1 MALTNQS
8 TDLPEIGAG
17 GRQLVVGDASSHR
30 VLKGDEKAAALLLAL
45 GPDYGRPI
53 FNELDDLEV
62 KQLSRAM
69 VRLGPITQEML
80 DDLMVEFV
88 TTISSNGSLSGNTD
102 STERLLLSFLS
113 QDKVD
118 SIMEEIRG
126 PAGRNMWEK
135 LSNVQADV
143 LAAYLKNEYP
153 QTIAVVLSK
162 IATDHASKVL
172 GVLPEELAMDV
183 VQRMLGLDPVQK
195 EILEKIE
202 TTLRTEFMSTLNHS
216 KRRDSHEQMA
226 EIFNSFDRQTEARFI
241 TSLEEHSRDDAE
253 RIKSLMFT
261 FEDLAKLESS
271 AIQTLLTKMDKK
283 ELGMAL
289 KGANEAVKETFFN
302 NMSGRT
308 AKLLREDMEVMGPVR
323 LKDVDEAQGRMVS
336 TAKDLAAKGEIL
348 IMKTKSDDQMVA

>member
-1 MALTNQS
+1 MALVSQS
-8 TDLPEIGAG
+8 GQGEKSGGA
-17 GRQLVVGDASSHR
+17 QLVVTDKAGNR

-53 FNELDDLEV
+53 FQELDEV
-62 KQLSRAM
+62 EIKQLSRAM
-69 VRLGPITQEML
+69 VKLGPITQEML

-88 TTISSNGSLSGNTD
+88 TIVSSSGSLTGNTD
-102 STERLLLSFLS
+102 STERLLLSFLP
-113 QDKVD
+113 QERVD
-118 SIMEEIRG
+118 TIMEEIRG

-162 IATDHASKVL
+162 IATDHASRVL
-172 GVLPEELAMDV
+172 AVLPEELAMDV

-202 TTLRTEFMSTLNHS
+202 TTLRTEFMSTLNTS

-241 TSLEEHSRDDAE
+241 TNLEENNRDDAE

-261 FEDLAKLESS
+261 FEDLSKLEAS
-271 AIQTLLTKMDKK
+271 AIQTLLAKMDKK
-283 ELGMAL
+283 ELALAL
-289 KGANEAVKETFFN
+289 KGANDALKEIFFS
-302 NMSGRT
+302 NMSARSS
-308 AKLLREDMEVMGPVR
+308 KLMKDDMESMGPVR

-336 TAKDLAAKGEIL
+336 TAKDLAAKGEIV
-348 IMKTKSDDQMVA
+348 IMKSKSDDQMVA